1 MLKKMWSLLVKIHW
15 LKVIDKQTDKVKKTM
30 LKLDA
35 QKYTL
40 YKLLIEYEKEYGDMH
55 AEEKE

>member
-1 MLKKMWSLLVKIHW
+1 MWSLLVKIHW